1 MSDASIVI
9 AAGIKKLN
17 CCKKKP
23 IAAYMLD
30 NTKVTQADIRII
42 SNRLA
47 WVNSSIFTSI
57 SRACA
62 ILNTQSQKILLKII
76 SARISQLKKHAKSS
90 AIDLANEIK
99 YLPCALA

>member
-1 MSDASIVI
+1 M
-9 AAGIKKLN
+9 
-17 CCKKKP
+17 
-23 IAAYMLD
+23 
-30 NTKVTQADIRII
+30 
-42 SNRLA
+42 
-47 WVNSSIFTSI
+47 
-57 SRACA
+57 ACA